1 MFLNEVSMRSFSINS
16 RLTRLEMVVPAL
28 ATREDLARLDGRL
41 TERMTSLEG
50 KLTTLEGK
58 LTTLVHQELK
68 AMSWRLIT
76 WNTGVLVA
84 SFAGVFFI
92 ARHVN

>member
-1 MFLNEVSMRSFSINS
+1 MRSFSINA
-16 RLTRLEMVVPAL
+16 RLTRLEAIVPTL

-41 TERMTSLEG
+41 TERMTSLE
-50 KLTTLEGK
+50 EK

>member
-1 MFLNEVSMRSFSINS
+1 MRSFSINS
-16 RLTRLEMVVPAL
+16 RLTRLEAIVPTL
-28 ATREDLARLDGRL
+28 ATREDLACLDGRL
-41 TERMTSLEG
+41 TERMTS
-50 KLTTLEGK
+50 LEGK

-76 WNTGVLVA
+76 WNTGVLVT

>member
-1 MFLNEVSMRSFSINS
+1 MRSFSINA
-16 RLTRLEMVVPAL
+16 RLTRLEAIVPTL

-41 TERMTSLEG
+41 TERMTSLE
-50 KLTTLEGK
+50 EK

-92 ARHVN
+92 ARHVS

>member
-1 MFLNEVSMRSFSINS
+1 MFLNEVSMRSFSINA
-16 RLTRLEMVVPAL
+16 RLTRLEVIVPTL
-28 ATREDLARLDGRL
+28 ATSEDLARLDGRL
-41 TERMTSLEG
+41 TERMTNLEG
-50 KLTTLEGK
+50 T

>member
-1 MFLNEVSMRSFSINS
+1 MRSFSINA
-16 RLTRLEMVVPAL
+16 RLTRLEMIVPTL

>member
-1 MFLNEVSMRSFSINS
+1 MRSFSRNS

>member
-1 MFLNEVSMRSFSINS
+1 MRSFSINA
-16 RLTRLEMVVPAL
+16 RLTRLEAIVPTL

-41 TERMTSLEG
+41 TERMAS
-50 KLTTLEGK
+50 LEGK

>member
-1 MFLNEVSMRSFSINS
+1 MRIFSINA
-16 RLTRLEMVVPAL
+16 RLTRLEVIVPTL

-41 TERMTSLEG
+41 TERMTNLEV
-50 KLTTLEGK
+50 K

>member
-1 MFLNEVSMRSFSINS
+1 MFLNEVSMRSFSINA
-16 RLTRLEMVVPAL
+16 RLTRLEVIVPTL

-41 TERMTSLEG
+41 TERMTN
-50 KLTTLEGK
+50 LEGK

>member
-1 MFLNEVSMRSFSINS
+1 MRSFSINA
-16 RLTRLEMVVPAL
+16 RLTRLEMIVPTL

-92 ARHVN
+92 ARHVH

>member
-1 MFLNEVSMRSFSINS
+1 MRSFSINA
-16 RLTRLEMVVPAL
+16 RLARLEAIVPTL

-41 TERMTSLEG
+41 TERM
-50 KLTTLEGK
+50 TTLEGK

-92 ARHVN
+92 VRHVN

>member
-1 MFLNEVSMRSFSINS
+1 MRSFSINA
-16 RLTRLEMVVPAL
+16 RLTRLEVMIPTL

-41 TERMTSLEG
+41 TESMTN
-50 KLTTLEGK
+50 LEGK
-58 LTTLVHQELK
+58 LTTLVHQGLK
-68 AMSWRLIT
+68 AMSWRLIA

-84 SFAGVFFI
+84 CFAGVFFI

>member
-1 MFLNEVSMRSFSINS
+1 MRSFSINA
-16 RLTRLEMVVPAL
+16 RLTRLEVIVPTL
-28 ATREDLARLDGRL
+28 ATSEDLARLDGRL
-41 TERMTSLEG
+41 TERMTNLEG
-50 KLTTLEGK
+50 T

>member
-1 MFLNEVSMRSFSINS
+1 M
-16 RLTRLEMVVPAL
+16 
-28 ATREDLARLDGRL
+28 
-41 TERMTSLEG
+41 
-50 KLTTLEGK
+50 
-58 LTTLVHQELK
+58 HQELK

-76 WNTGVLVA
+76 WNTGVIVA

>member
-1 MFLNEVSMRSFSINS
+1 MRSFSINS
-16 RLTRLEMVVPAL
+16 RLTRLEMVVPTL

>member
-1 MFLNEVSMRSFSINS
+1 MRSFSINA
-16 RLTRLEMVVPAL
+16 RLTRLEAIVPTL

-41 TERMTSLEG
+41 TERMTS
-50 KLTTLEGK
+50 LEGK

-92 ARHVN
+92 ARHVS

>member
-1 MFLNEVSMRSFSINS
+1 MRSFSINA
-16 RLTRLEMVVPAL
+16 RLTRLEMIVPTL

-58 LTTLVHQELK
+58 VTTLVHQELK

>member
-1 MFLNEVSMRSFSINS
+1 
-16 RLTRLEMVVPAL
+16 
-28 ATREDLARLDGRL
+28 
-41 TERMTSLEG
+41 MTN
-50 KLTTLEGK
+50 LEGK

-84 SFAGVFFI
+84 SFVGVFFI

>member
-1 MFLNEVSMRSFSINS
+1 MRSFSINA
-16 RLTRLEMVVPAL
+16 RLTRLAAIVPTL

-41 TERMTSLEG
+41 TERMTS
-50 KLTTLEGK
+50 LEGK

>member
-1 MFLNEVSMRSFSINS
+1 MRSFSINA
-16 RLTRLEMVVPAL
+16 RLTRLEAIVPTL

-50 KLTTLEGK
+50 KLTTL
-58 LTTLVHQELK
+58 VHQELK
-68 AMSWRLIT
+68 AMSWRLIA

-92 ARHVN
+92 ARHVS

>member
-1 MFLNEVSMRSFSINS
+1 MRSFSINA
-16 RLTRLEMVVPAL
+16 RLTQLEMIVPTL